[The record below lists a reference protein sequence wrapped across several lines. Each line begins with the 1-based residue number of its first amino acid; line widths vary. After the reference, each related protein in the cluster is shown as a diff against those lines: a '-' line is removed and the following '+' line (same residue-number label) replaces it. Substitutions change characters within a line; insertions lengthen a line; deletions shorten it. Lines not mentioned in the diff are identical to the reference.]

1 MNFADSKRDNL
12 TKKIVV
18 RAFEANH
25 GNGNDLAFQIF
36 HNANFIKDKI
46 VVVSKEKHIKI
57 RDIIK
62 SQTESYVYFSIYN
75 PKESVSISPTA
86 VGVDDLVD
94 VENYDNLHIFLKVKN
109 DKMIAIFQI
118 STNWPENKLKL
129 IFERFGINI
138 IPNTVLDAKIVD
150 ALRSEGFK
158 SLHVNI
164 NVHASDFSKKPTFID
179 SLIRNEPRVG
189 NQLITGHLEISG
201 KGNSTIASSIEQQPQ
216 KWIDDLDPDFYI
228 ETKKGRMITGD
239 DIKLNRTYFTVPYG
253 SKSIHSKYAIEIID
267 HFVINAL

>member
-25 GNGNDLAFQIF
+25 GNANDLALQIF
-36 HNANFIKDKI
+36 NNGNFINDKI
-46 VVVSKEKHIKI
+46 VIVTNEKHIKI
-57 RDIIK
+57 RDISK
-62 SQTESYVYFSIYN
+62 SQTEAYVYFSIYN
-75 PKESVSISPTA
+75 PKESVSISPNA

-94 VENYDNLHIFLKVKN
+94 VENYDNVHVFLKVKN

-118 STNWPENKLKL
+118 STNWPENKLML
-129 IFERFGINI
+129 IFEKFGIKI
-138 IPNTVLDAKIVD
+138 TPSTVLDTKIVD

-164 NVHASDFSKKPTFID
+164 NVHASDFNKKPSFID
-179 SLIRNEPRVG
+179 SLIKNEPRVG
-189 NQLITGHLEISG
+189 NQLISGHLEITG

-228 ETKKGRMITGD
+228 ETKKGRKITGD
-239 DIKLNRTYFTVPYG
+239 DIKLNRVYFTVPYG
-253 SKSIHSKYAIEIID
+253 SKTIHSKYAIEIID
-267 HFVINAL
+267 HFILNAL